1 MHSSW
6 GRTELHIEGAEEGEG
21 AGKGPVPREGSLAL
35 LLFILFQKLVLSS
48 RRLRLI
54 NINIFMC

>member
-21 AGKGPVPREGSLAL
+21 AGKVPVPREGSLAL
-35 LLFILFQKLVLSS
+35 LLFISKTSS
-48 RRLRLI
+48 K
-54 NINIFMC
+54 FPSPTAH